1 MADRRIL
8 SSINVTPFVDVMLVL
23 LVIFMVTAPMMESG
37 IDVNLPRVEAGQ
49 VTAMEEPLVVTIDR
63 EGRIFINTRQLVPSE
78 LGVKLRAIFERRA
91 DRVVYLKA
99 DEDVP
104 YGTVARVMSE
114 VRRSGVERIAMIT
127 ETPRE
132 KR

>member
-1 MADRRIL
+1 
-8 SSINVTPFVDVMLVL
+8 MLVL

-49 VTAMEEPLVVTIDR
+49 VTAPEEPLVVTIDR
-63 EGRIFINTRQLVPSE
+63 EGKIFINTRQLAPSE